1 MKNFFVLFVL
11 SFIVSATFSQTL
23 FTYATQGLSRDEF
36 LRAYNKNKIS
46 SADKSTAL
54 REYLDL
60 YIRFKLKVKAAYDM
74 HLDTLPALKN
84 DLINFRTQI
93 AESYLYDEKEV
104 NELVEEAFIRSQ

>member
-1 MKNFFVLFVL
+1 MKILCVSLVLCFT
-11 SFIVSATFSQTL
+11 VSATFSQTL
-23 FTYATQGLSRDEF
+23 FTYGTQGVSKDEF

-46 SADKSTAL
+46 TADKSTAL
-54 REYLDL
+54 HEYLDL
-60 YIRFKLKVKAAYDM
+60 YIKFKLKVKAAYDM